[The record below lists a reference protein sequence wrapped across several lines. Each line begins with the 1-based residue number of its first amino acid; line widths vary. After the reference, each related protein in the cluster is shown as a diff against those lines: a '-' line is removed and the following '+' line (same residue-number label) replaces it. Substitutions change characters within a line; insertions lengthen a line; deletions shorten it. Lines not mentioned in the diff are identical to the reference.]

1 MNKLPIILDCDPGHD
16 DAIAILLALSS
27 DRLDVRAITTVDGN
41 QTLEKTTINALKV
54 LEVCGR
60 TDVPVASGRSRAL
73 IKKQTAVGLVHGAS
87 GMDGP
92 VLPDPVTK
100 TVPMQAVELMAK
112 VIEESEEPVTIVAV
126 GPFTN
131 VAVFLLSYPHL
142 KPKVRQIS
150 VMGGGVLFGNRSVLG
165 EFNIWKDPE
174 AAKVVTESGIP
185 LLLHGLDVTHRA
197 IIRKEDVPLFR
208 ERPDKV
214 SQFVADLLDFF
225 IGGYLKSYKMAEG
238 PLHDP
243 CAIAAL
249 IDPAMFTTY
258 DAYITVEVEGE
269 HSRGATMTDLRPEGL
284 RTHEVNGKVAMNIDR
299 EKYLQMLV
307 SACEALAKRLEGG
320 AK

>member
-1 MNKLPIILDCDPGHD
+1 
-16 DAIAILLALSS
+16 
-27 DRLDVRAITTVDGN
+27 
-41 QTLEKTTINALKV
+41 
-54 LEVCGR
+54 
-60 TDVPVASGRSRAL
+60 
-73 IKKQTAVGLVHGAS
+73 
-87 GMDGP
+87 
-92 VLPDPVTK
+92 
-100 TVPMQAVELMAK
+100 
-112 VIEESEEPVTIVAV
+112 
-126 GPFTN
+126 
-131 VAVFLLSYPHL
+131 
-142 KPKVRQIS
+142 
-150 VMGGGVLFGNRSVLG
+150 MGGGVLFGNRSVLG

-197 IIRKEDVPLFR
+197 IIRKEDVSLFR

-258 DAYITVEVEGE
+258 EAYITVEVEGE

-284 RTHEVNGKVAMNIDR
+284 RTHGANGRVAMDIDR
-299 EKYLQMLV
+299 EKYLQLLV
-307 SACEALAKRLEGG
+307 SACEAPAKRLEGG
-320 AK
+320 AKCSGNVGLTWLPAWTGLWASSWQTPLRKGRSWASAPALAQSQGKRRWKMPYGSKKSWGSMPLFMRAQQPLF